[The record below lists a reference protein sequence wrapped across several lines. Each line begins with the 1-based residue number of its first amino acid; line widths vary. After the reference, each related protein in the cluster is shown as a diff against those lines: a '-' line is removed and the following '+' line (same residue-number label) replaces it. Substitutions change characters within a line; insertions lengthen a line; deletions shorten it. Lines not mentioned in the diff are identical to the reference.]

1 MKKIMLLGAGILQV
15 PAIQKAKE
23 LGLTV
28 IAVDRDL
35 NAPGFQYA
43 DICLPVSTLDQDEIY
58 RQALR
63 LKPDKIITSTSDAPV
78 YTAACVSARLGL
90 KSSLTPEDALCATN
104 KAYMRQRLK
113 DRGVPIPE
121 FYIAEN
127 KADFLQAVSRFQRC
141 CVIKPA
147 DNAGSRGVRLFQ
159 KGENR
164 FPEEVY
170 AYSKS
175 FSRSGTVLVEEFL
188 EGPEASVE
196 GFTVNGQTTI
206 VAITD
211 KLVTPPP
218 YFVEVGHMEPCQ
230 QNPDV
235 QKAIGDLAKKAL
247 EAIRIRNGPSHTE
260 VKITKEGPK
269 IVELAARLGGDFI
282 TSKLVPLSTGI
293 DLVGASIQQEAG
305 LSIDLVPKWHRGSAI
320 RFFTAENG
328 VLTAIQGLE
337 DAKEKHGIEEIVFY
351 RKIGDTITGAE
362 PFSRVGHVI
371 ASADTAAHAVE
382 ICEQTKSAI
391 LIMTRK

>member
-1 MKKIMLLGAGILQV
+1 MKKMMLLGAGILQV
-15 PAIQKAKE
+15 PAIQTAKK

-28 IAVDRDL
+28 IAVDHDP

-43 DICLPVSTLDQDEIY
+43 DICLPVSTLDQDEIC
-58 RQALR
+58 RQVLR

-90 KSSLTPEDALCATN
+90 KSNLTPEDALCATN

-113 DRGVPIPE
+113 DHGVPIPE
-121 FYIAEN
+121 FYIAEK
-127 KADFLQAVSRFQRC
+127 KADFLQAVSRFQHC

-147 DNAGSRGVRLFQ
+147 DNAGSRGVRLFR
-159 KGENR
+159 KGENQL
-164 FPEEVY
+164 PEEAY

-188 EGPEASVE
+188 EGPEVSVE

-206 VAITD
+206 IAITD

-218 YFVEVGHMEPCQ
+218 YFVETGHAEPCQ
-230 QNPDV
+230 IKPDM
-235 QKAIGDLAKKAL
+235 QKAICELAKKAL

-282 TSKLVPLSTGI
+282 TSRLVPLSTGI

-305 LSIDLVPKWHRGSAI
+305 LPIDLTPKRHQGSAI

-328 VLTAIQGLE
+328 VLTEIQGLE
-337 DAKEKHGIEEIVFY
+337 DAKRRHGIEEIVLY
-351 RKIGDTITGAE
+351 RKIGDIIKGAE
-362 PFSRVGHVI
+362 SFSRIGHVI

-391 LIMTRK
+391 HIMTCK